1 MDTEKGA
8 YMNQPMFYTS
18 VVRYGNNILF
28 RGYAENGKKIQTKIP
43 YKPTLFVQSDKN
55 ISGWKGIDG
64 VSVEPMKF
72 DSMKEA
78 TEFQKRYD
86 DIPNFKIYG
95 MNNFVS
101 QFIAEMFPTPIQFK
115 REWVDVCTIDIEV
128 ASDEGFPVP
137 DKADH
142 PVISISLKSP
152 NGPYRV
158 WGLYDY
164 EPREDTIYEKCDSEA
179 SLLMKFVDH
188 WSRNQP
194 DIVTGWNTRFFDI
207 PYLVNRIGKT
217 IGADMAKKLS
227 PWGLVREGNTTING
241 KKQQEYKLEGIEQLD
256 YLEIFRKFTYNTLGQ
271 QESYRL
277 DHIGHVVLGEGKLS
291 YEEHGSLYTLY
302 KSDFQKF
309 IDYNIK
315 DVELVEKLDEKLD
328 LISLVLT
335 MAYRGGV
342 NYNDTLGT
350 TNIWDTII
358 YRILNE
364 RKICPPPKVEKPKTS
379 YPGGYVKEPQVG
391 SHDWV
396 TSFDL
401 NSLYPNIIVQYN
413 MSPETVLDGFYND
426 ISVDGYLDGSVNV
439 ENSGFSV
446 APTGIKF
453 SHEKE
458 GVIPS
463 VIRQYYD
470 ERKIIKKEMLRLQQ
484 EQQSGNTKKL
494 DNKITAL
501 NNQQMAIKILMNSL
515 YGALGN
521 RWFRYFDQRVA
532 ESITLAGQLA
542 IKWAERA
549 VNNEMQ
555 KLLNTDEDYVVAI
568 DTDSVYIRM
577 GNLVDHF
584 SPKNPVK
591 FLDKICSEH
600 FEPVLDKAYQQLADV
615 TCAYTNRMEMGR
627 EVIADRGIWM
637 AKKRYI
643 LNVHNNEGVQYKTPK
658 LKMMGIEAIKSSTPQ
673 IVRDKFQEI
682 FRVIVEKSEDDTQ
695 QFIREFRT
703 DFRKL
708 PAEDISFP
716 RGVSDVAK
724 WTDRHTTYKK
734 GTPIHV
740 RGAIVYN
747 DAIKKNALERRY
759 VLVQNGE
766 KIKFVYL
773 KMPNRLSEN
782 VIAYPLNL
790 PKELG
795 LDEYVDYDKMF
806 DKTFLDPLTPIL
818 DAVGWSAEPKA
829 NLDDFFA

>member
-1 MDTEKGA
+1 
-8 YMNQPMFYTS
+8 MNQPMFYTS

-164 EPREDTIYEKCDSEA
+164 EPREDTIYEKCESEA

-207 PYLVNRIGKT
+207 PYLVNRISKT

-227 PWGLVREGNTTING
+227 PWGLIREGNATING

-315 DVELVEKLDEKLD
+315 DVQLVEKLDEKLD

-426 ISVDGYLDGSVNV
+426 VSVDGYLDGSVNV

-484 EQQSGNTKKL
+484 EQQSGNTKEL

-600 FEPVLDKAYQQLADV
+600 FEPVLDKAYKQLADM

-643 LNVHNNEGVQYKTPK
+643 LNVHNNEGVQYAKPK

-703 DFRKL
+703 DFRRL
-708 PAEDISFP
+708 PVEDISFP
-716 RGVSDVAK
+716 RGVSDVIK
-724 WTDRHTTYKK
+724 WADRHTVYKK

-747 DAIKKNALERRY
+747 NAIKKNALEKRY

-782 VIAYPLNL
+782 VIAFPLNL

-795 LDEYVDYDKMF
+795 LGEHVDYDKMF

>member
-1 MDTEKGA
+1 MI
-8 YMNQPMFYTS
+8 QPMFYTS
-18 VVRYGNNILF
+18 VVRFGSNLLF
-28 RGYAENGKKIQTKIP
+28 RGYAENGKRIQTKIP
-43 YKPTLFVQSDKN
+43 FKPTLYVQSDKN
-55 ISGWKGIDG
+55 QSGWRGIDG
-64 VSVEPMKF
+64 TMVEPMKF

-78 TEFQKRYD
+78 TEFQKRYE

-101 QFIAEMFPTPIQFK
+101 QFIAEVFPTPIKFN
-115 REWVDVCTIDIEV
+115 RDWVDVCTIDIEV
-128 ASDEGFPVP
+128 ASDDGFPEP
-137 DKADH
+137 QSADY
-142 PVISISLKSP
+142 PVISITLKQP
-152 NGPYRV
+152 NSPYRV

-164 EPREDTIYEKCDSEA
+164 NAGEDVIYEKCDSEA
-179 SLLMKFVDH
+179 QLLMKFVDH
-188 WSRNQP
+188 WFRNQP

-207 PYLVNRIGKT
+207 PYLVNRITKT
-217 IGADMAKKLS
+217 IGEDMVKKLS
-227 PWGLVREGNTTING
+227 PWGLVREGNPTING

-256 YLEIFRKFTYNTLGQ
+256 YLEIFKKFTYNTLGQ

-277 DHIGHVVLGEGKLS
+277 DHIAHVVLGEGKLS
-291 YEEHGSLYTLY
+291 YEEHGSLHALY
-302 KSDFQKF
+302 KTDFQKF

-358 YRILNE
+358 YRILNG
-364 RKICPPPKVEKPKTS
+364 RKIAVPPKVEKPKTS
-379 YPGGYVKEPQVG
+379 YPGGYVKDPQVG

-413 MSPETVLDGFYND
+413 MSPETVMDGFYND
-426 ISVDGYLDGSVNV
+426 VSVDAFLAGDIDV
-439 ENSGFSV
+439 SGNPFSI

-453 SHEKE
+453 THERE

-463 VIRQYYD
+463 IIKQYYD
-470 ERKIIKKEMLRLQQ
+470 ERRVIKKEMLKLQQ
-484 EQQSGNTKKL
+484 ENQ
-494 DNKITAL
+494 DNPSRELEYKITSL

-532 ESITLAGQLA
+532 ESITLAGQLS

-549 VNNEMQ
+549 VNEEMN
-555 KLLNTDEDYVVAI
+555 KLLQTDEDYVVAI
-568 DTDSVYIRM
+568 DTDSLYIRM
-577 GNLVDHF
+577 SSLVEKF
-584 SPKNPVK
+584 NPKDPVK

-600 FEPVLDKAYQQLADV
+600 FEKVLEKSYEELARV
-615 TCAYTNRMEMGR
+615 TSSYDNRMEMGR

-643 LNVHNNEGVQYKTPK
+643 LNVHNNEGVQYVTPK
-658 LKMMGIEAIKSSTPQ
+658 LKLMGIEAVKSSTPQ
-673 IVRDKFQEI
+673 VVRDKFKEV
-682 FRVIVEKSEDDTQ
+682 FRVIVEGSESDTQ
-695 QFIREFRT
+695 TFIRNFKSQFRN
-703 DFRKL
+703 L
-708 PAEDISFP
+708 PPEDISFP
-716 RGVSDVAK
+716 RGVSEVDK
-724 WTDRHTTYKK
+724 WVDRQTVYKK
-734 GTPIHV
+734 GCPIHV
-740 RGAIVYN
+740 RGALVYN
-747 DAIKKNALERRY
+747 NAIKEHSLTKRY
-759 VLVQNGE
+759 ELIKNGE

-773 KMPNRLSEN
+773 RMPNRLNGN
-782 VIAYPLNL
+782 VISYPLNL

-795 LDEYVDYDKMF
+795 LHDYINYDMMF
-806 DKTFLDPLTPIL
+806 DKTFLDPLIPIL
-818 DAVGWSAEPKA
+818 DAVGWTAEPQA
-829 NLDDFFA
+829 TLDDFFS

>member
-1 MDTEKGA
+1 
-8 YMNQPMFYTS
+8 MNQPMFYTS

-128 ASDEGFPVP
+128 ASDEGFPEP

-217 IGADMAKKLS
+217 IGADMVKKLS

-484 EQQSGNTKKL
+484 EQQSGNTKEL

-716 RGVSDVAK
+716 RGVSDVVK

-747 DAIKKNALERRY
+747 DAIKKNALEKRY

>member
-1 MDTEKGA
+1 MDTEKVA

-128 ASDEGFPVP
+128 ASDEGFPEP

-152 NGPYRV
+152 KGPYRV

-426 ISVDGYLDGSVNV
+426 VSVDGYLDGSVNV

-484 EQQSGNTKKL
+484 EQQSGNTKEL

-643 LNVHNNEGVQYKTPK
+643 LNVHNNEGVQYKNPK

-747 DAIKKNALERRY
+747 DAIKKNALEKRY

>member
-1 MDTEKGA
+1 MSK
-8 YMNQPMFYTS
+8 PKFYTS
-18 VVRYGNNILF
+18 VVRYGNNLLF
-28 RGYAENGKKIQTKIP
+28 RGYAENGKKLQTRVP
-43 YKPTLFVQSDKN
+43 FKPTLFVQSDKKQ
-55 ISGWKGIDG
+55 SGWTGIDG
-64 VSVEPMKF
+64 VNVEPMKF

-78 TEFQKRYD
+78 TEFQKRYE
-86 DIPNFKIYG
+86 DIPNFRIYG
-95 MNNFVS
+95 MNNYVS
-101 QFIAEMFPTPIQFK
+101 QFIAEAFPTPIQFN
-115 REWVDVCTIDIEV
+115 REWIDVCTIDIEV
-128 ASDEGFPVP
+128 ASDEGFPEP
-137 DKADH
+137 QKADK
-142 PVISISLKSP
+142 PVISITLKQP
-152 NGPYRV
+152 NSPYRV

-164 EPREDTIYEKCDSEA
+164 TASEDVIYEQCETESE
-179 SLLMKFVDH
+179 LLMKFVDH
-188 WSRNQP
+188 WSRNIP

-217 IGADMAKKLS
+217 IGEDMVKKLS
-227 PWGLVREGNTTING
+227 PWGLVREGMVTIKG
-241 KKQQEYKLEGIEQLD
+241 KKQQEFHLEGIAQLD
-256 YLEIFRKFTYNTLGQ
+256 YLEIFKKFTGNTLGQ

-277 DHIGHVVLGEGKLS
+277 DHIAHVVLGEGKLS
-291 YEEHGSLYTLY
+291 YEEHGTLYTLY
-302 KSDFQKF
+302 KTDFQKF

-350 TNIWDTII
+350 TAIWDSII
-358 YRILNE
+358 YRILQQK
-364 RKICPPPKVEKPKTS
+364 KIAVPPKVEKPKTS

-396 TSFDL
+396 CSFDL

-426 ISVDGYLDGSVNV
+426 VSVDAYLDGGLDVDSV
-439 ENSGFSV
+439 GFSV

-470 ERKIIKKEMLRLQQ
+470 ERRVIKKQMLELQQ
-484 EQQSGNTKKL
+484 EYQKNPTREL

-501 NNQQMAIKILMNSL
+501 DNQQMAIKILMNSL

-532 ESITLAGQLA
+532 ESITLAGQLS

-555 KLLNTDEDYVVAI
+555 KLLKTDEDYVVAI
-568 DTDSVYIRM
+568 DTDSLYIRM
-577 GNLVDHF
+577 GSLVDRF
-584 SPKNPVK
+584 APKNPVA
-591 FLDKICSEH
+591 FLDKLCSEH
-600 FEPVLDKAYQQLADV
+600 FEKVLEKSYTELARI
-615 TCAYTNRMEMGR
+615 TCSYKNRMEMGR

-643 LNVHNNEGVQYKTPK
+643 LNVHNNEGVQYATPK
-658 LKMMGIEAIKSSTPQ
+658 LKMMGIEAVKSSTPQ
-673 IVRDKFQEI
+673 IVRDKFQEV
-682 FRVIVEKSEDDTQ
+682 FRVIVEGTESDTQ
-695 QFIREFRT
+695 KFVRDFRT
-703 DFRKL
+703 EFSSL
-708 PAEDISFP
+708 PPEDVSFP
-716 RGVSDVAK
+716 RGVSEVGK
-724 WTDRHTTYKK
+724 WKDRTTVYKK

-740 RGAIVYN
+740 RGALVYN
-747 DAIKKNALERRY
+747 EAIKMHALDKKY
-759 VLVQNGE
+759 LTIQNGE
-766 KIKFVYL
+766 KVKFVYL
-773 KMPNRLSEN
+773 KLPNRISEN
-782 VIAYPLNL
+782 VISYPLNL
-790 PKELG
+790 PRELG
-795 LDEYVDYDKMF
+795 LHDYVNYDMMF
-806 DKTFLDPLTPIL
+806 EKTFLDPLEPIL

-829 NLDDFFA
+829 NLDAFFS